1 MHKTALLLS
10 VVAASAAAH
19 DTWFEPGHDPGGAP
33 TLALGTGAHFPAQET
48 ALTRPALVE
57 LGCRAGRVSTT
68 PRLARETPEALHLR
82 PAPGMSRCWAQSV
95 VFDITLPPDTVSL
108 YLQELRAGPAVRER
122 WADLQRRGLPWRE
135 RYTKHARIELG
146 APSAEALPLG
156 LDLAIDTPG
165 PLRAGTSFAV
175 QVRRDGQPLPG
186 LAVELRSEHSP
197 LGVWRLSDAQGRLTM
212 PAPLPGRW
220 LLRAIELRPAAGD
233 AWDSRFVTLAFDI
246 GPAADQNGS
255 SSSSNSLSASQT
267 AASAAMASDPPL
279 STATR

>member
-1 MHKTALLLS
+1 MRKTALLLS
-10 VVAASAAAH
+10 FVAASAAAH
-19 DTWFEPGHDPGGAP
+19 DTWFEPAHDHDGAL

-48 ALTRPALVE
+48 ALARPALVE
-57 LGCRAGRVSTT
+57 LACRAGRVSTT
-68 PRLARETPEALHLR
+68 PRLEREAPEALHLR
-82 PAPGMSRCWAQSV
+82 PAPGMSRCWAQSE
-95 VFDITLPPDTVSL
+95 VFDITLPPETVAL
-108 YLQELRAGPAVRER
+108 YLHELRAGPAVRER
-122 WADLQRRGLPWRE
+122 WAALQRRGLPWRE

-156 LDLAIDTPG
+156 LDLAIESPG
-165 PLRAGTSFAV
+165 PLRAGEPFAV

-220 LLRAIELRPAAGD
+220 LLRAIELRPAAD
-233 AWDSRFVTLAFDI
+233 DTWDSRFVTLAFDI
-246 GPAADQNGS
+246 GPGGTQNGI

-267 AASAAMASDPPL
+267 AASTAMASEPPR